1 MTLLSITE
9 FIGHFHPL
17 LVHLPIGILLIALL
31 LLWLSGKEKYKA
43 LKPAVL
49 IVLLCGTVTSAISC
63 ITGYTLSISDDYDKS
78 LVSWH
83 LWMALGVLFVSFL
96 LYLKE
101 LNDQFAVNKKMLS
114 AGLLILI
121 LVTGHLGGS
130 LTHGS
135 GYLTKPLKDIF
146 IEDTTANITIK
157 PLANVQEAQVYN
169 DVIKPILQTK
179 CIGCH
184 NAGKQKGGLRMDEI
198 NELMKGGKKGK
209 ILEPG
214 NADASEMIKRLLL
227 PTDNDKH
234 MPPKEKPQ
242 PTESQI
248 ALLHWW
254 INNGAD
260 FTKKVNALNQPAKL
274 KPILIALQQPVV
286 PLKKDPD
293 DIPPAPVEKG
303 NEKALLQLRAHG
315 IIVLPV
321 AQNSNYVTANFVTDS
336 VVDSGDLQLLQQL
349 KKQLVWL
356 RLDNTNI
363 NDRSATDL
371 AQLTALTRLNVSNTL
386 LTDNGLQQL
395 ATLKNLQYLNLAGTK
410 VTATGLMHLKPLTKL
425 KNLYLYHTNFK
436 ATDYGNLKKNFPSAN
451 IDTGGYHVNLLDS
464 DTTIV
469 KAKKNSPVE

>member
-1 MTLLSITE
+1 MTLISITE

-31 LLWLSGKEKYKA
+31 LLWLCRKEKYTA
-43 LKPAVL
+43 LKPAVH
-49 IVLLCGTVTSAISC
+49 IVLLCGTIASAISC
-63 ITGYTLSISDDYDKS
+63 ITGYSLSISDDYDKS

-101 LNDQFAVNKKMLS
+101 LNDRFAVNKKMLS
-114 AGLLILI
+114 VGLLILI
-121 LVTGHLGGS
+121 SVTGHLGGS

-135 GYLTKPLKDIF
+135 EYITKPLKDIF
-146 IEDTTANITIK
+146 IEDSTVNFTIK
-157 PLANVQEAQVYN
+157 PLANVQEALVYT

-198 NELMKGGKKGK
+198 NELMKGGKNGS
-209 ILEPG
+209 ILEVG

-260 FTKKVNALNQPAKL
+260 FTKKVNAFEQPAKL
-274 KPILIALQQPVV
+274 KPILIALQQSDVPTKKEPDDV
-286 PLKKDPD
+286 PLV
-293 DIPPAPVEKG
+293 PVEKG
-303 NEKALLQLRAHG
+303 NEKAMAQLKAHG
-315 IIVLPV
+315 IMVLPV
-321 AQNSNYVTANFVTDS
+321 AQNSNYLVANFVTDS
-336 VVDSGDLQLLQQL
+336 IVDKTDLQLLLQL

-363 NDRSATDL
+363 GDQSATDL

-386 LTDNGLQQL
+386 LTDKGLQQL
-395 ATLKNLQYLNLAGTK
+395 AALKNLQYLNLAGTK
-410 VTATGLMHLKPLTKL
+410 VTATGVMQLKPLTKL
-425 KNLYLYHTNFK
+425 KNIYLYHTNFK
-436 ATDYGNLKKNFPSAN
+436 NADYGSLKTTFPYTS
-451 IDTGGYHVNLLDS
+451 IDTGGYLVKRLVS

-469 KAKKNSPVE
+469 KAKKNNGVE